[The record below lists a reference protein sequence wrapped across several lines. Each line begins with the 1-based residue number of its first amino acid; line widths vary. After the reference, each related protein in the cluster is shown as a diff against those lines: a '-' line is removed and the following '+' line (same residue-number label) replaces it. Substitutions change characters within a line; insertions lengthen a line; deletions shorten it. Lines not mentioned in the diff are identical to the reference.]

1 MRLTP
6 EVINFPPYSKDQ
18 IKGILSQRV
27 DYAFVKGVWND
38 EALSLVAD
46 KTYQISDLRVG
57 LHILKQSTLNAQDR
71 SSKKVEFEDVNKAL
85 EGINEFSANDSED
98 LSDDSKNVLEVIKE
112 NSGLKI
118 GDMYKLYQEKGNAR
132 SYKSFQRD
140 MKKLEQGKFI
150 QLSKLTGDGGN
161 TTVIK
166 YIGNE
171 VKRISDY

>member
-1 MRLTP
+1 
-6 EVINFPPYSKDQ
+6 SKDQ